1 MSTQFD
7 TTISPARRQRLIW
20 TLLGSC
26 ALAALQ
32 PGAALAQDGGAIVL
46 DTVTVEADGA
56 GSLLGG
62 GYYSGIVVDQS
73 TGASRM
79 PTSLLDTPA
88 SVSVI
93 TAEERRSTI
102 RRASRPASTDRMIA
116 STSSAF
122 AASMP
127 MRFGTACRSAC
138 PSGRRGKRSTPS
150 IRSKC

>member
-32 PGAALAQDGGAIVL
+32 PCAALAQDGGAIVL

-62 GYYSGIVVDQS
+62 GYYSGIVVDQA

-93 TAEERRSTI
+93 TAEELTRRNADSVEEAVDYTAGVTTGFYGSDDRFDFI
-102 RRASRPASTDRMIA
+102 RI
-116 STSSAF
+116 
-122 AASMP
+122 
-127 MRFGTACRSAC
+127 
-138 PSGRRGKRSTPS
+138 RGLDA
-150 IRSKC
+150 

>member
-62 GYYSGIVVDQS
+62 GYYSGIVVH
-73 TGASRM
+73 
-79 PTSLLDTPA
+79 
-88 SVSVI
+88 VI
-93 TAEERRSTI
+93 CTVFLKGKELGLK
-102 RRASRPASTDRMIA
+102 MI
-116 STSSAF
+116 
-122 AASMP
+122 
-127 MRFGTACRSAC
+127 
-138 PSGRRGKRSTPS
+138 
-150 IRSKC
+150 